1 MQVKGR
7 ALFMALAGA
16 FVLIGLAGC
25 VPNGG
30 SPAEGQSGG
39 MTQMIV
45 IMAIF
50 IAIFYFLL
58 IRPQR
63 KRQKEH
69 SQLLEELR
77 KGDKVITSSGIYGTI
92 DSIGQDSIVLRVESG
107 TTLRVTRDSIGGKRG
122 R

>member
-7 ALFMALAGA
+7 ALFMALAWA

-25 VPNGG
+25 VPDGG
-30 SPAEGQSGG
+30 APAEGQGGG
-39 MTQMIV
+39 MAQMIM

-92 DSIGQDSIVLRVESG
+92 ENIGKDSIVLRVESG
-107 TTLRVTRDSIGGKRG
+107 ATLRVTRDSIGGKRG